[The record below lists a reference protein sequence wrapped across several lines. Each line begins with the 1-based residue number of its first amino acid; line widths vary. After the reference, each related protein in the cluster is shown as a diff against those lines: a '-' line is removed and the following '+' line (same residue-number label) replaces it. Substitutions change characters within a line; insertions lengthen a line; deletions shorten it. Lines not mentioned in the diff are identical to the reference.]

1 MSCKLIS
8 KDGITAFVCER
19 GSMKTKAKSTVT
31 LKSGEERF
39 IFKNKRDFDLLS
51 ENSPVT
57 VSENKYMSDPKDYI
71 KKFLTFKEELE

>member
-1 MSCKLIS
+1 MSCKLVHEN
-8 KDGITAFVCER
+8 GIAAFVCER

-39 IFKNKRDFDLLS
+39 IFKNKKDFNALS

-57 VSENKYMSDPKDYI
+57 VSENKYMSEPKNYI